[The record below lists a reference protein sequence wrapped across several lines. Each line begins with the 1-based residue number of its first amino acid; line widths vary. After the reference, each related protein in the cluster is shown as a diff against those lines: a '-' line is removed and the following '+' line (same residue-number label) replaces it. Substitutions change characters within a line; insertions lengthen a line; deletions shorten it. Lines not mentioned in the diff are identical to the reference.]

1 MPKRMWTGEQS
12 RKIVE
17 RIVIEG
23 TLVLETPAHFGGGE
37 DDGAVM
43 SLLVDS
49 LDGESPLLTGA
60 SIGGALRSYLWTIEQ
75 GYGKKQKGGQGSVAS
90 LLFGTARDDD
100 LDGTGDQSRLIIDDA
115 RGEVTG
121 VVYRDGVRLDER
133 SRTAAEDAL
142 YAIELWDA
150 GTSFPLR
157 FELLISEG
165 NQRERLVSGLVTALR
180 GLAAGE
186 ITLGSRKRRGYGRV
200 RVDGWRARSYA
211 VDAIDGLM
219 AWLREGDQ
227 PLADTYR
234 VEDISHAFED
244 VEEIKDQRELVTLDA
259 WFTLDGSLLISAAD
273 DVTDDMKHLT
283 TSDGKAVL
291 SGTSIAGAL
300 RARATKIINTLTQD
314 DGRSADMVN
323 SVFGSPHD
331 QREDRTASRI
341 IVEERVIEG
350 GVYGLVQSRV
360 SIDRFT
366 GGVFDTALFNQQ
378 PLFGSTEKGVHLRIQ
393 LRKTPKKD
401 VEPEVGLLLLLL
413 KDLWTGDLTLG
424 GERSVGRGRLRGECA
439 ELTYQG
445 STWTITANGAE
456 LTIEPEAESLNTRL
470 QSLLQELGVHHE
482 A

>member
-1 MPKRMWTGEQS
+1 MPEPMWSGEQS

-23 TLVLETPAHFGGGE
+23 TLVLETPAHLGGGE
-37 DDGAVM
+37 DDGVVM
-43 SLLVDS
+43 SLLVDA

-60 SIGGALRSYLWTIEQ
+60 SLGGALRSYLWTVEQ
-75 GYGKKQKGGQGSVAS
+75 GYGKKQKDGQRNAAS

-100 LDGTGDQSRLIIDDA
+100 KEGKGDQSRIIVDDA

-121 VVYRDGVRLDER
+121 VIYRDGVRLDER

-157 FELLISEG
+157 FELLITEG
-165 NQRERLVSGLVTALR
+165 DQREQLVSGLITALR

-186 ITLGSRKRRGYGRV
+186 ITLGARKRRGYGRV
-200 RVDGWRARSYA
+200 RVDNWRVRSYA
-211 VDAIDGLM
+211 VGELGGLM

-227 PLADTYR
+227 PLADTYG
-234 VEDISHAFED
+234 VEHIYHAFGN
-244 VEEIKDQRELVTLDA
+244 VREIEDQRELVTLDA
-259 WFTLDGSLLISAAD
+259 WFTLDGSLLIRAAD
-273 DVTDDMKHLT
+273 DVTDMKHLT

-300 RARATKIINTLTQD
+300 RARAATIINTLAQD
-314 DGRSADMVN
+314 PARSADMVN
-323 SVFGSPHD
+323 SLFGSPHD
-331 QREDRTASRI
+331 QRKNRTASRL
-341 IVEERVIEG
+341 IVEERMIEA
-350 GVYGLVQSRV
+350 GVFHLVQSRV

-366 GGVFDTALFNQQ
+366 GGALDTALFNQQ
-378 PLFGSTEKGVHLRIQ
+378 PLFGSAERGVHLRIQ
-393 LRKTPKKD
+393 LRKDPKKA

-424 GERSVGRGRLRGECA
+424 GERSVGRGRLRGERA
-439 ELTYQG
+439 ELKYQG
-445 STWTITANGAE
+445 NTWTITANGAE
-456 LTIEPEAESLNTRL
+456 LDIEPEAESLNTCL

>member
-1 MPKRMWTGEQS
+1 MPEPMWSGEQS

-23 TLVLETPAHFGGGE
+23 ILVLETPAHFGGGE

-43 SLLVDS
+43 SLLVDA

-75 GYGKKQKGGQGSVAS
+75 GYGKKQKDGQGSAAS
-90 LLFGTARDDD
+90 LLFGAARDDD
-100 LDGTGDQSRLIIDDA
+100 RDGTGDQSRLIIDDV

-157 FELLISEG
+157 LELLITEG
-165 NQRERLVSGLVTALR
+165 DRQERLLAGLVTALH
-180 GLAAGE
+180 GLANGE
-186 ITLGSRKRRGYGRV
+186 ITLGARKRRGYGRV
-200 RVDGWRARSYA
+200 RVDNWRVHSYA
-211 VDAIDGLM
+211 VGELGGLM

-227 PLADTYR
+227 PLADTYG
-234 VEDISHAFED
+234 VEHIYHAFED

-259 WFTLDGSLLISAAD
+259 WFTLDGSLLIRSAD
-273 DVTDDMKHLT
+273 DVTDMKHLT

-300 RARATKIINTLTQD
+300 RARAIKIINTLTQD
-314 DGRSADMVN
+314 DGRSAAMVN

-331 QREDRTASRI
+331 QRENRTASRL
-341 IVEERVIEG
+341 IVEERMIEV
-350 GVYGLVQSRV
+350 GVFGFVQSRV

-366 GGVFDTALFNQQ
+366 GGALDTALFNQQ
-378 PLFGSTEKGVHLRIQ
+378 PLFGSAERGVHLRIQ
-393 LRKTPKKD
+393 LRKDPKKN

-424 GERSVGRGRLRGECA
+424 GERSVGRGRLRGERA
-439 ELTYQG
+439 ELMYQG
-445 STWTITANGAE
+445 HTWTITANGAE
-456 LTIEPEAESLNTRL
+456 LTIEPEAESLNTCL